1 MGSSPTTPTKL
12 DILKIQERF
21 VARQNFNDGRDGQNF
36 LRAGGGTEMRK
47 EDNKA
52 VETLAPP
59 TRAHTTKT
67 PLLRL
72 KKRCILII

>member
-1 MGSSPTTPTKL
+1 
-12 DILKIQERF
+12 LKIQERF

-67 PLLRL
+67 PL
-72 KKRCILII
+72 